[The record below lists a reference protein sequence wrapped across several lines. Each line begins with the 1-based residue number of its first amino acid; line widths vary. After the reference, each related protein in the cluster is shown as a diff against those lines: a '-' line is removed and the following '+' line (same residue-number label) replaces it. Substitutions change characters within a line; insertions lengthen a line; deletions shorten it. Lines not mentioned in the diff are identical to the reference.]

1 MRWWMFEA
9 AIWFFLIIVGA
20 ALIEILVTKGKKIF
34 RKKLLLLVATFL
46 VLAWGVVF
54 YGSYI
59 EPKILIV
66 KNESFDLVGLNE
78 PLRVVLLSDIHIGP
92 YKGAGW
98 VEEIVKKTNE
108 QKPDLVLLL
117 GDFVMGQEGKT
128 EQLAALGKFES
139 KYGTFAILGN
149 HDYDAGRSEEVKK
162 ALESFGI
169 KVLVNTST
177 PIKLSDDSVLWLAGA
192 GDLWND
198 IDLEK
203 TLSGRTTAENVL
215 LMSHNPDVVLSS
227 ENDVAD
233 LIVSGHTH
241 GGQIRLPWLGPVSN
255 VPTELGKGFD
265 EGWFEQTT
273 LSDFSIPDSFV
284 DDDYVVKTIPFFITS
299 GLGEMGPRAR
309 LFNPPEIVMLELE

>member
-9 AIWFFLIIVGA
+9 AIWFFLIVVGA
-20 ALIEILVTKGKKIF
+20 ALIEILVTNGKKIL
-34 RKKLLLLVATFL
+34 RKKLLLFVATFL

-59 EPKILIV
+59 EPRILTV
-66 KNESFDLVGLNE
+66 KNESFDLVGLDQ
-78 PLRVVLLSDIHIGP
+78 PLRIALLSDIHIGP

-98 VEEIVKKTNE
+98 VAEIVKRTNE

-117 GDFVMGQEGKT
+117 GDFVMGSEGQV
-128 EQLAALGKFES
+128 EQLEQLEQLQTKLGV
-139 KYGTFAILGN
+139 YAILGN
-149 HDYDAGRSEEVKK
+149 HDYDAGRSEEVWK
-162 ALESFGI
+162 ALESFGV

-177 PIKLSDDSVLWLAGA
+177 PIKLSDDSVLWLAGT

-203 TLSGRTTAENVL
+203 TLSGRTAAENVL

-227 ENDVAD
+227 KNDVAD

-255 VPTELGKGFD
+255 VPTVLGKEYD
-265 EGWFEQTT
+265 EGFFQVND
-273 LSDFSIPDSFV
+273 LNVFV
-284 DDDYVVKTIPFFITS
+284 TS

-309 LFNPPEIVMLELE
+309 LFNPPEVMVVELE

>member
-9 AIWFFLIIVGA
+9 AIWFFLIVVGA
-20 ALIEILVTKGKKIF
+20 ALIEILVTNGKKIL
-34 RKKLLLLVATFL
+34 RKKLLLFVATFL

-59 EPKILIV
+59 EPRILTV
-66 KNESFDLVGLNE
+66 KNELFDLVGLDQ
-78 PLRVVLLSDIHIGP
+78 PLRIALLSDIHIGP

-98 VEEIVKKTNE
+98 VAEIVKRTNE

-117 GDFVMGQEGKT
+117 GDFVMGQEGRT
-128 EQLAALGKFES
+128 EQLAALGNLES
-139 KYGTFAILGN
+139 KHGTFAILGN
-149 HDYDAGRSEEVKK
+149 HDYDAGRSEEVRK

-177 PIKLSDDSVLWLAGA
+177 PIKLADDSVLWLAGT

-198 IDLEK
+198 LDLEK
-203 TLSGRTTAENVL
+203 TLSGRTAAENVL

-227 ENDVAD
+227 KNDVAD

-255 VPTELGKGFD
+255 VPTVLGKEYD
-265 EGWFEQTT
+265 EGFFQVND
-273 LSDFSIPDSFV
+273 LNVFV
-284 DDDYVVKTIPFFITS
+284 TS

-309 LFNPPEIVMLELE
+309 LFNPPVVVVVELE